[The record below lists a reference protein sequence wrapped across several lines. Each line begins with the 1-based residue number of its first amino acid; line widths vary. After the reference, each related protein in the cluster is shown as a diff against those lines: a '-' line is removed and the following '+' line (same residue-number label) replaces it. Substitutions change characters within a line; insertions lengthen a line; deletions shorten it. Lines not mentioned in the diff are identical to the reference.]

1 MTYAIIAL
9 AGALA
14 ISGLYGWNEH
24 SQRQIAE
31 EKVATLESQIGRQND
46 AVAATKAEGD
56 KRVAQATKG
65 VAASAAVTQA
75 ALEEAAR
82 LRMLSEAALPLPV
95 DCPAGAAVAQIRRGL
110 R

>member
-1 MTYAIIAL
+1 MTYVIIVMGVML
-9 AGALA
+9 AGA
-14 ISGLYGWNEH
+14 STYGWYQHEE
-24 SQRQIAE
+24 RVVAE
-31 EKVATLESQIGRQND
+31 AKVTTLEAQIGRQND

-82 LRMLSEAALPLPV
+82 LRKANEQGTPV
-95 DCPAGAAVAQIRRGL
+95 GDCPAGAAAAQIRKGL